1 MNQIA
6 NQFNDFVR
14 DGQLHV
20 PEPVRDLVGENLAKA
35 RTAWSAGT
43 STIRDATTLQQN
55 VTKALGDHALQC
67 ATKNIDAT
75 LDAVQALS
83 KSQTIAEVQKIQTA
97 FVQEQ
102 MARWVDQSQMFM
114 ELAGKVSAEISE
126 ALPRMI
132 NQAKTNDST

>member
-6 NQFNDFVR
+6 NQFNEFVR

-20 PEPVRDLVGENLAKA
+20 PEPVRDLVAENLTKA

-43 STIRDATTLQQN
+43 LTIRDATMLQQN
-55 VTKALGDHALQC
+55 VTEALGDHALQC
-67 ATKNIDAT
+67 ATNNIDAT

-83 KSQTIAEVQKIQTA
+83 KSQTIAEVQKIQAA

>member
-20 PEPVRDLVGENLAKA
+20 PEPVRDLVAENLTKA

-43 STIRDATTLQQN
+43 LTIRDATMLQQN
-55 VTKALGDHALQC
+55 VTEALGDHALQC

-83 KSQTIAEVQKIQTA
+83 KSQTIAEVQNIQTA

-126 ALPRMI
+126 ALPCMI
-132 NQAKTNDST
+132 NQPTTNDST